1 MNSSYAS
8 QVNIGTDVYGS
19 DDDKIGSVADIGP
32 NYFIVEKGFLFTT
45 DMYVPMTAIASATED
60 RIYLNVAKD
69 QVDQQGWDE
78 PPAAPSAMEPMGPG
92 TMAGSMGEPL
102 GTEPLGTEPVGAGIG
117 RQPGMAGEPVETE
130 PMGEQVRRE
139 DAETS

>member
-45 DMYVPMTAIASATED
+45 DIYVPMTAIASATED

-78 PPAAPSAMEPMGPG
+78 PPAEPSTMEPMGPG
-92 TMAGSMGEPL
+92 TMAGSMGQ
-102 GTEPLGTEPVGAGIG
+102 PLGTEPVGAGIG
-117 RQPGMAGEPVETE
+117 GPPGMTGEPLETE
-130 PMGEQVRRE
+130 PMGEQIRRE